1 MFGDRV
7 KLGLLRPLSHT
18 VWVNG
23 SLDTVHSKR
32 KPLVKATA
40 KMRLPTKTPKA
51 GPYLFSEPDQ
61 HSSAIPLPSPDTS
74 AMTSDTIFSAVVC
87 TSMEPPP
94 PH

>member
-1 MFGDRV
+1 MR
-7 KLGLLRPLSHT
+7 KRHSRLGLDLAIESNYGPFR

-61 HSSAIPLPSPDTS
+61 HSSAIPLPSPPT
-74 AMTSDTIFSAVVC
+74 F
-87 TSMEPPP
+87 
-94 PH
+94 